1 MNKYELKYMLEQ
13 MSSSVHWLT
22 DVAGKQSI
30 HISELWTEIG
40 LKNEKIVKLTNKI
53 YELQDIIKSQRIK
66 DFEEIYN
73 PERVDN

>member
-1 MNKYELKYMLEQ
+1 
-13 MSSSVHWLT
+13 MSSSVDRLT

-53 YELQDIIKSQRIK
+53 Y
-66 DFEEIYN
+66 
-73 PERVDN
+73 